1 MIPFDVV
8 TKKKINI
15 NVDMLSL
22 DEYFKPIT
30 HQTFIY
36 KIRSLSD
43 RSTKYFKTEIQ
54 FSHPVG
60 Q

>member
-1 MIPFDVV
+1 MLLP
-8 TKKKINI
+8 KKINI